1 MLQIRYSWICT
12 IKSYLQSKH
21 PISVLRKKIGVDGNR
36 AGKVNHHLGLQV
48 LSNTYIYIYI
58 YVV

>member
-1 MLQIRYSWICT
+1 MLQIRYIWICT

-48 LSNTYIYIYI
+48 NY
-58 YVV
+58 